1 MGMTTKGDAETGSVE
16 VILPEG
22 FGASF
27 SEKAVRTRFIRKVYM
42 ILLSQVTLFD
52 TRPK

>member
-1 MGMTTKGDAETGSVE
+1 MGKTNHDDAETGSVD

-27 SEKAVRTRFIRKVYM
+27 SEKAVRAGFIRKVYA
-42 ILLSQVTLFD
+42 ILLSQVRLVI
-52 TRPK
+52 